1 MDDGY
6 CLAPAHILFPALAR
20 FSTAIREHC
29 GLELEM
35 SKCEVLCWSG
45 ELPPEAGQDMARAG
59 RVVNGRWEPGF
70 LVYGVPV
77 GTDMYVEDM
86 LNTKMDEIQSIAKRA
101 CEVLAGEVQTLWT
114 VFRLSIMQQFDYWLQ
129 LVHPT
134 QVRKAAERMN
144 QVAWGVLEKILGSSV
159 PREGGELSYTCPMV
173 ADVTGLRGKSFQS
186 ILASLPIKCGGLG
199 LRDQVQLSPAA
210 YVAGLEQALPFF
222 GGVRGICPLLT
233 SWVVA

>member
-1 MDDGY
+1 MTWK
-6 CLAPAHILFPALAR
+6 AL
-20 FSTAIREHC
+20 
-29 GLELEM
+29 L
-35 SKCEVLCWSG
+35 K
-45 ELPPEAGQDMARAG
+45 
-59 RVVNGRWEPGF
+59 
-70 LVYGVPV
+70 
-77 GTDMYVEDM
+77 
-86 LNTKMDEIQSIAKRA
+86 A

-186 ILASLPIKCGGLG
+186 MLASLPIKCGGLG
-199 LRDQVQLSPAA
+199 L
-210 YVAGLEQALPFF
+210 
-222 GGVRGICPLLT
+222 
-233 SWVVA
+233 